1 MTSSSRPLTA
11 WGRSS
16 RTQSRL
22 WPIRHEDDATRALA
36 AAGPRGAIA
45 RGYGRSYGDAC
56 LNDRGD
62 VLDTTGLQG
71 IRAFDEATGVL
82 ECAAGTAFADVM
94 RACLPRG
101 WMPATCPGT
110 AVVSMGGAIA
120 NDVHGKNQHVAG
132 SFGDHLD
139 WFDLLLPDG
148 RQQRVTR
155 EDDAS
160 LFAATVGGIGLT
172 GIVLGLQF
180 RLQRVP
186 SNALEMREERVPD
199 IDTFLERLQA
209 SEREYPYVV
218 GWIDALSPGRDMGRG
233 VLELAR
239 PAEAD
244 VRGGEPMRIP
254 VPFEFPQFVMNRH
267 TVGAFNTL
275 YYHRVP
281 RGGRT
286 RRIHVERFLYPLD
299 ALTDWNRMYGRAG
312 VYQFQCVVPH
322 ADGRRAIVALLE
334 AAIRSRGASFLAV
347 LKSMARTGIGM
358 LSFPMPGFTLALD
371 FPRRAETAR
380 LLTELQDIALDH
392 GGRVYLAK
400 DACIDAATLRRMYPR
415 TAEFEAVLQRVDPG
429 QRMQSDMARR
439 LGLLRTADD
448 GLAMEPG
455 IGKGTH

>member
-16 RTQSRL
+16 RTQSQL
-22 WPIRHEDDATRALA
+22 WTIDCADAATRALA
-36 AAGPRGAIA
+36 AAGARGAIA
-45 RGYGRSYGDAC
+45 RGFGRSYGDAC

-62 VLDTTGLQG
+62 VLDLTGLTG
-71 IRAFDEATGVL
+71 IRHFDADTGVL
-82 ECAAGTAFADVM
+82 ECAAGTAFADIM
-94 RACLPRG
+94 RKCLPLG

-110 AVVSMGGAIA
+110 AFVSMGGAIA

-148 RQQRVTR
+148 HTQRVTR
-155 EDDAS
+155 ESDPT

-172 GIVLGLQF
+172 GIVLGVQF
-180 RLQRVP
+180 RLQPVP
-186 SNALEMREERVPD
+186 SNAMEMREERVPN
-199 IDTFLERLQA
+199 IDAFLDRLQA
-209 SEREYPYVV
+209 SEHEYPYVV

-233 VLELAR
+233 VLELAH
-239 PAEAD
+239 PAD
-244 VRGGEPMRIP
+244 TSVRGGEPMRFP
-254 VPFEFPQFVMNRH
+254 VPIDFPSILMNRH
-267 TVGAFNTL
+267 TVGAFNSI

-281 RGGRT
+281 KGGRT
-286 RRIHVERFLYPLD
+286 RRIQVERFLYPLD
-299 ALTDWNRMYGRAG
+299 ALTNWNRMYGRAG

-322 ADGRRAIVALLE
+322 ADGRRAIIALLE

-347 LKSMARTGIGM
+347 LKSMARAGSGM
-358 LSFPMPGFTLALD
+358 LSFPMPGYTLALD

-380 LLTELQDIALDH
+380 LLAELQGIALGH

-400 DACIDAATLRRMYPR
+400 DACLDGATLRRMYPR
-415 TAEFEAVLQRVDPG
+415 TREFEAVLQRVDPQ

-439 LGLLRTADD
+439 LQLLRTTGQEA
-448 GLAMEPG
+448 G
-455 IGKGTH
+455 